1 MIKHRA
7 RAIGAFVGVALAIAP
22 LSSAFA
28 ADKHYRGG
36 YSHGYSG
43 RSYGGH
49 GYGGHY
55 GRGYG
60 WPVFGLA
67 AAVVGTA
74 AAIVTAPIAI
84 LSAAAPGPYYGDYG
98 PAPEY
103 AQPPA

>member
-1 MIKHRA
+1 MAVRGSPGRGKNGTVALRYSACYRGLSGGSPPHPFLESNMIKHRA

-49 GYGGHY
+49 GGHGYGGHY

-60 WPVFGLA
+60 RP
-67 AAVVGTA
+67 
-74 AAIVTAPIAI
+74 
-84 LSAAAPGPYYGDYG
+84 
-98 PAPEY
+98 
-103 AQPPA
+103 